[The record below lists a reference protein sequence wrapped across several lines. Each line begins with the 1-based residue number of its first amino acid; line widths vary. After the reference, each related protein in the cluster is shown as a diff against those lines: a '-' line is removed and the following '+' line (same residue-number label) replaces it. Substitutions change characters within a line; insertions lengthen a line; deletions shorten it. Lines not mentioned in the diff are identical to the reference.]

1 MAVMDTIID
10 ISTFTDNIV
19 DIADIAIYLQN
30 DDTVDITN
38 TTIYL

>member
-1 MAVMDTIID
+1 MAVMDTIINIGAFMGD
-10 ISTFTDNIV
+10 IA

-30 DDTVDITN
+30 DDTADITN